1 MMEQEE
7 EKMKTVTFKR
17 EYIPPKL
24 ETIYI
29 EMEEGIANGS
39 KVQINPGGGGIK
51 SEDWID
57 GGNAGTGEPENEWWN

>member
-1 MMEQEE
+1 MN
-7 EKMKTVTFKR
+7 TVTLK
-17 EYIPPKL
+17 ESTSPKL

-51 SEDWID
+51 SENWID
-57 GGNAGTGEPENEWWN
+57 GGSAGTGEPENEWWN